1 MGGVGSFSRQNRTL
15 YVGKIREG
23 ASKAD
28 TEEIVRRH
36 FGEWGEI
43 VRLNILH
50 NRGVAFVTYASDLN
64 AGFAKEAMANQSLDG
79 DEILNVRW
87 ATEDPNPAQIKV
99 EKRRIQ
105 ELGAEGVAKKINPEL
120 VEAVQAVRTLEDG
133 ETENLY
139 PIEASQ
145 SDAAEQED
153 GPAAKRARTET
164 GAGKQNGASGLL
176 GQDAVENIKYFAD
189 LARQQ
194 AAEANARKVVAK
206 PAAKPNPMGLLGG
219 YGSDSD

>member
-1 MGGVGSFSRQNRTL
+1 LTDHDAPTPRS
-15 YVGKIREG
+15 
-23 ASKAD
+23 
-28 TEEIVRRH
+28 
-36 FGEWGEI
+36 
-43 VRLNILH
+43 
-50 NRGVAFVTYASDLN
+50 
-64 AGFAKEAMANQSLDG
+64 
-79 DEILNVRW
+79 W

-105 ELGAEGVAKKINPEL
+105 ELGAEGVAKKINPQL

-145 SDAAEQED
+145 PEPETAPHED
-153 GPAAKRARTET
+153 GPTAKRARTEN
-164 GAGKQNGASGLL
+164 GAGTQNGAGGLL

-194 AAEANARKVVAK
+194 AAEAKAQKIAAK
-206 PAAKPNPMGLLGG
+206 PAAKPNAMGLLGG